1 MVMAVRFGW
10 TGKGGIVRPLQRPG
24 GAPVRVRALRGL
36 ASFDIIRSLVENDCR
51 FKHLRQFHRVVS
63 ERYDTKKEVD
73 ELSETLHNLS
83 SLLLTNTTIR
93 RTQQGSTEYD
103 L

>member
-1 MVMAVRFGW
+1 MTR
-10 TGKGGIVRPLQRPG
+10 T
-24 GAPVRVRALRGL
+24 
-36 ASFDIIRSLVENDCR
+36 VEN
-51 FKHLRQFHRVVS
+51 
-63 ERYDTKKEVD
+63 EEVD
-73 ELSETLHNLS
+73 ELSELMHNLT